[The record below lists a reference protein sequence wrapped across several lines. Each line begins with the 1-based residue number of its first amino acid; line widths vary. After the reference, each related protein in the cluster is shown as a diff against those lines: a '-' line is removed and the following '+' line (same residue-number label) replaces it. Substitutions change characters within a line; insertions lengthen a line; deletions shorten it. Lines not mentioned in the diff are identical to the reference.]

1 MKLVFLFAR
10 SVAWKWVHLHVF
22 DVAPR
27 SLFFIFLLLV
37 VFRSL
42 SLPPPNWGCQ
52 DSFFELDQNAQELM
66 AGTCLH
72 VRLALQDLLCHNSF
86 LPVLDPSHI

>member
-27 SLFFIFLLLV
+27 SLFFIFLFLV
-37 VFRSL
+37 AFSSL
-42 SLPPPNWGCQ
+42 CLAPPTGAVRT
-52 DSFFELDQNAQELM
+52 FFELDQNAQELM